1 MEIQMFPIV
10 DATTRPL
17 DAFNVLR
24 SENRSALV
32 VPEGP
37 QFSFI
42 DAADIVFAHVDRLAQ
57 HLAQISKKTSLPVF
71 QDTLPPVGV
80 FDFRDPMM
88 ASRVE
93 SYMDARGVR
102 FVILAM
108 TYSRA
113 LVASRHEPD
122 MDPKQASPRD
132 CYCRTDRE
140 PVEQGVDHGNCPHD
154 PTHVGT
160 VRCV

>member
-17 DAFNVLR
+17 DAFNVLKWA
-24 SENRSALV
+24 NRSALV

-37 QFSFI
+37 QFSFV
-42 DAADIVFAHVDRLAQ
+42 DAADIVFAHVDHQAQ
-57 HLAQISKKTSLPVF
+57 NLAQISKKTSLPVF
-71 QDTLPPVGV
+71 QDTLAVGV
-80 FDFRDPMM
+80 FDFRDPMV

-93 SYMDARGVR
+93 SYMDAHAVR

-113 LVASRHEPD
+113 LVASRHEPE

-140 PVEQGVDHGNCPHD
+140 PVEQGVDNGNCPHD
-154 PTHVGT
+154 PAHVGT